1 LSQSL
6 IDPVVRADR
15 FIDTFDHLFAGAGSA
30 LSDDKNEARPVIQFL
45 LNQALKTEQA
55 LDPNL
60 TVLNYLRDRLHRCGT
75 KEGCASGDCGACTVV
90 VSELTTDAMG
100 QEQLR
105 YRSLNSCLTF
115 VASLHGK
122 QLISV
127 EDLKHQGQLHSVQQA
142 MVDCHGSQC
151 GFCTPGFVM
160 SLFALQ
166 KNSAE
171 PASSETRHAQAHEAL
186 AGNLCRCTGYRPILA
201 AAGQCCD
208 RPPSDAFDALTAQ
221 TIARLRAIA
230 PAQTGELNDGH
241 KRCLVPLTL
250 NDLADLYQTYPEAR
264 LLAGGTDLALE
275 VTQFHRTLPVMI
287 YVGNVAE
294 MKKVEHFEDRIEIGA
309 AAVLT
314 DCYAALSHEYPDFG
328 GLLHR
333 FASLQ
338 IRNQGT
344 LGGNIGNASPIGDAP
359 PLLIALGAQIVLR
372 KGAHRRT
379 LALEDFFID
388 YRVTARQES
397 EFIERIIVP
406 RANPRQAFRAYKVSK
421 RLDDDIS
428 AVCAAFRVQV
438 ENGMVVDARAAFGGM
453 AAIPKRAA
461 RCEQALAGQPWTE
474 ATLERACAALAE
486 DFTPLTDFR
495 ASKEYR
501 LLSAQNLLRKYFIEV
516 QTPHIQTR
524 VTAYV

>member
-1 LSQSL
+1 M
-6 IDPVVRADR
+6 
-15 FIDTFDHLFAGAGSA
+15 
-30 LSDDKNEARPVIQFL
+30 IQFL
-45 LNQALKTEQA
+45 LNQELKTEQA
-55 LDPNL
+55 LDPNV
-60 TVLNYLRDRLHRCGT
+60 TVLNYLREHLHKSGT

-90 VSELTTDAMG
+90 VGELTTDAAG
-100 QEQLR
+100 REQLS

-127 EDLKHQGQLHSVQQA
+127 EDLKHQGRLHSVQQA

-171 PASSETRHAQAHEAL
+171 SASSEVRHAQSHEAL

-201 AAGQCCD
+201 AAEQSCSQ
-208 RPPSDAFDALTAQ
+208 PPADQFDALKAQ
-221 TIARLRAIA
+221 TIARLKAIA
-230 PAQTGELNDGH
+230 PTQTGELNSGD
-241 KRCLVPLTL
+241 KRCLVPLTVA
-250 NDLADLYQTYPEAR
+250 DLADLYDAYPQAR

-275 VTQFHRTLPVMI
+275 VTQFHRPLPVMI
-287 YVGNVAE
+287 YVGNVAA
-294 MKKVEHFEDRIEIGA
+294 MKKIEHFEDRIEIGA
-309 AAVLT
+309 ATALT
-314 DCYAALSHEYPDFG
+314 DCYEALSREYPDFG
-328 GLLHR
+328 ELLHR

-344 LGGNIGNASPIGDAP
+344 LGGNIGNASPIGDSP
-359 PLLIALGAQIVLR
+359 PLLIALGAKIVLR
-372 KGAHRRT
+372 KGEQTRT
-379 LALEDFFID
+379 LALEDYFID
-388 YRVTARQES
+388 YRVTVRQES

-406 RANPRQAFRAYKVSK
+406 RASARQTFRAYKVSK

-428 AVCAAFRVQV
+428 AVCAAFRVHI
-438 ENGMVVDARAAFGGM
+438 ENGAIVDARAAFGGM

-461 RCEQALAGQPWTE
+461 HCEQALIGQPWTS

>member
-1 LSQSL
+1 M
-6 IDPVVRADR
+6 
-15 FIDTFDHLFAGAGSA
+15 
-30 LSDDKNEARPVIQFL
+30 IQFI
-45 LNQALKTEQA
+45 LNQELRTEHA

-60 TVLNYLRDRLHRCGT
+60 TVLNYLREHLGKPGT

-90 VSELTTDAMG
+90 VGELNIDSEG
-100 QEQLR
+100 REELR

-127 EDLKHQGQLHSVQQA
+127 EDLKHQGQLHSVQKA
-142 MVDCHGSQC
+142 MVECHGSQC

-166 KNSAE
+166 KNS
-171 PASSETRHAQAHEAL
+171 SEADSHQAHEAL

-201 AAGQCCD
+201 AAEQACTHRQPD
-208 RPPSDAFDALTAQ
+208 QFDQRQAE
-221 TIARLRAIA
+221 TITRLRAIA
-230 PAQTGELNDGH
+230 PKETGELNSGD
-241 KRCLVPLTL
+241 KRCLVPLTVS
-250 NDLADLYQTYPEAR
+250 DLADLYDAYPQAR

-275 VTQFHRTLPVMI
+275 VTQFHRPLPVMI

-294 MKKVEHFEDRIEIGA
+294 MKRVEVFDDRLEIGA
-309 AAVLT
+309 ATSLT
-314 DCYAALSHEYPDFG
+314 DCYAALTAEYPDFG
-328 GLLHR
+328 ELLQR

-344 LGGNIGNASPIGDAP
+344 LGGNIGNASPIGDSP

-372 KGAHRRT
+372 KGETRRT
-379 LALEDFFID
+379 LALEDYFID

-397 EFIERIIVP
+397 EFIEKIIVP
-406 RANPRQAFRAYKVSK
+406 RANARQVFRAYKVSK

-428 AVCAAFRVQV
+428 AVCAAFRLHV
-438 ENGMVVDARAAFGGM
+438 ENGAIVEARVAFGGM

-461 RCEQALAGQPWTE
+461 ACEQALIGAPWTS
-474 ATLERACAALAE
+474 ATMERACAALAD
-486 DFTPLTDFR
+486 DFTPLSDFR

-501 LLSAQNLLRKYFIEV
+501 LLSAQNLLRKYFIEL
-516 QTPHIQTR
+516 QTPHIETR
-524 VTAYV
+524 VTSYV

>member
-1 LSQSL
+1 M
-6 IDPVVRADR
+6 
-15 FIDTFDHLFAGAGSA
+15 
-30 LSDDKNEARPVIQFL
+30 
-45 LNQALKTEQA
+45 
-55 LDPNL
+55 DPNL
-60 TVLNYLRDRLHRCGT
+60 TVLEYLREHLGKPGT

-90 VSELTTDAMG
+90 VGELHCDASG
-100 QEQLR
+100 QEQIR

-115 VASLHGK
+115 VSSLHGK

-166 KNSAE
+166 KNSDA
-171 PASSETRHAQAHEAL
+171 PDSHKAHEAL

-201 AAGQCCD
+201 AAERACCNKPAD
-208 RPPSDAFDALTAQ
+208 QFDAREAE
-221 TIARLRAIA
+221 TIARLKAIA
-230 PAQTGELNDGH
+230 PTETAELNSGD
-241 KRCLVPLTL
+241 KRCLVPLTVA
-250 NDLADLYQTYPEAR
+250 DLAALYDAYPQAR

-294 MKKVEHFEDRIEIGA
+294 LKRIETFEDHLEIGA
-309 AAVLT
+309 ATPLS
-314 DCYAALSHEYPDFG
+314 DCYAALKAEYPDFG
-328 GLLHR
+328 ELLQR

-344 LGGNIGNASPIGDAP
+344 LGGNIGNASPIGDSP
-359 PLLIALGAQIVLR
+359 PLLIALNAQLRLR
-372 KGAHRRT
+372 KGDSTRT
-379 LALEDFFID
+379 LALEDYFID
-388 YRVTARQES
+388 YRVTARQDS
-397 EFIERIIVP
+397 EFIESIIVP
-406 RANPRQAFRAYKVSK
+406 RADAAWQFRAYKVSK

-428 AVCAAFRVQV
+428 AVCAAFNLRL
-438 ENGMVVDARAAFGGM
+438 ENGVVAEARIAFGGM
-453 AAIPKRAA
+453 AAIPKRARA
-461 RCEQALAGQPWTE
+461 CERALVGQPWNQDN
-474 ATLERACAALAE
+474 LERACAALGE
-486 DFTPLTDFR
+486 DFTPLSDFR

-501 LLSAQNLLRKYFIEV
+501 LLSARNLLHKYFIEL
-516 QTPHIQTR
+516 QTPHIETR

>member
-1 LSQSL
+1 M
-6 IDPVVRADR
+6 
-15 FIDTFDHLFAGAGSA
+15 
-30 LSDDKNEARPVIQFL
+30 IQFL
-45 LNQALKTEQA
+45 LNQELRTEHA

-60 TVLNYLRDRLHRCGT
+60 TVLNYLREHLGKPGT

-90 VSELTTDAMG
+90 VGELHTDEQG
-100 QEQLR
+100 NEQLR

-127 EDLKHQGQLHSVQQA
+127 EDLKHQGELHSVQKA
-142 MVDCHGSQC
+142 MVECHGSQC

-166 KNSAE
+166 KNSTKAD
-171 PASSETRHAQAHEAL
+171 THQAHEAL

-201 AAGQCCD
+201 AAAQACGQRQPD
-208 RPPSDAFDALTAQ
+208 QFDQRQAQ
-221 TIARLRAIA
+221 TISRLQAIA
-230 PAQTGELNDGH
+230 PKDTGELNSGD
-241 KRCLVPLTL
+241 KRCLVPLTVS
-250 NDLADLYQTYPEAR
+250 DLAELYDAYPQAR

-275 VTQFHRTLPVMI
+275 VTQFHRPLPVMI

-294 MKKVEHFEDRIEIGA
+294 MKKIEHFDDRLEIGA
-309 AAVLT
+309 ATSLT
-314 DCYAALSHEYPDFG
+314 DCYAALTEQYPDFG
-328 GLLHR
+328 ELLHR

-344 LGGNIGNASPIGDAP
+344 LGGNIGNASPIGDSP
-359 PLLIALGAQIVLR
+359 PLLIALGAQIVLC
-372 KGAHRRT
+372 KGQTRRT
-379 LALEDFFID
+379 LALEDYFID

-397 EFIERIIVP
+397 EFIEKIIVP
-406 RANPRQAFRAYKVSK
+406 KRNSAQVFRAYKVSK

-428 AVCAAFRVQV
+428 AVCAAFRLQV
-438 ENGMVVDARAAFGGM
+438 ENCAIVDARVAFGGM

-461 RCEQALAGQPWTE
+461 ACEQALIGAPWSS
-474 ATLERACAALAE
+474 ATVERACAALAD
-486 DFTPLTDFR
+486 DFTPLSDFR

-501 LLSAQNLLRKYFIEV
+501 LLSAQNLLRKYFIEL
-516 QTPHIQTR
+516 QTPHIETR